1 MRSCL
6 PKQVS
11 TIKRFKS
18 YGEFQ
23 LTRLTKKQSKQ
34 TQKSKH
40 TENPLHPIK
49 MQSFWQTNQ
58 IPIQKNVRVLEY
70 LSPARNEPT
79 NSPIWGIFSSNPIL
93 ELPPPQILS
102 FPLCSPH
109 LKPPFPFLP
118 LLTHL
123 FPRPLPPSLLPAPS
137 LFSLVSIP
145 MYDECLN
152 LSLSG
157 RWPLC
162 NSGLNAGLGFFL
174 LEGDGGKKE

>member
-6 PKQVS
+6 PKQVR
-11 TIKRFKS
+11 TIKRYKS

-23 LTRLTKKQSKQ
+23 LTRLTEKQSKQ

-58 IPIQKNVRVLEY
+58 IPIQKKMHKCRKFSSLGVPFACKKR
-70 LSPARNEPT
+70 APT

-118 LLTHL
+118 LLTRP
-123 FPRPLPPSLLPAPS
+123 FPRPLPPSLLPAHS
-137 LFSLVSIP
+137 LFSR
-145 MYDECLN
+145 LN
-152 LSLSG
+152 TYVWWMSEFVPLSG

-162 NSGLNAGLGFFL
+162 NSG
-174 LEGDGGKKE
+174 